1 MVHIHTRRHL
11 HINSYFL
18 RWGWSQAAV
27 GMDKGKDAFW
37 AWSHLRGTLAVR
49 PQAHSC
55 ADLPYLPRQPPVS
68 SQSAIFSVADGCVS
82 DPTETQAKRLTVVP
96 ISLPKRMLAPRLTQC
111 GGSSQ
116 LFTSAPVLPSTSP
129 VRGLCFSSPSFS
141 FLYNPAILA
150 VCSFG

>member
-1 MVHIHTRRHL
+1 M
-11 HINSYFL
+11 
-18 RWGWSQAAV
+18 

-37 AWSHLRGTLAVR
+37 AWSHLRGTLAVH

-55 ADLPYLPRQPPVS
+55 ADLPYLPRQPPVP
-68 SQSAIFSVADGCVS
+68 SQPAIFSVADGCVS
-82 DPTETQAKRLTVVP
+82 DPTETQARRLTVGL
-96 ISLPKRMLAPRLTQC
+96 ISFPKRMLAVRLTQF

-129 VRGLCFSSPSFS
+129 ARGLCFFSSPSFS